1 MLNVYSCEQLICN
14 ITNRFTDT
22 GVTVNA
28 VYPGISTTDIS
39 RHLTFYNSFTRFFIK
54 PLAWLFLKSAAKG
67 SQTLVHAAIDP
78 ELENVTGKFIR
89 YFLLFKLI
97 SQNTFFFYLKLL

>member
-1 MLNVYSCEQLICN
+1 MCIHSYSNKLPIMFIVINTVPSTNVNQ
-14 ITNRFTDT
+14 FTDT

-39 RHLTFYNSFTRFFIK
+39 RHLPFYNSFTRFFIK
-54 PLAWLFLKSAAKG
+54 PVAWLFLKSAAKG

-78 ELENVTGKFIR
+78 ELENVSGKFIR
-89 YFLLFKLI
+89 
-97 SQNTFFFYLKLL
+97 